1 MFVVFE
7 REREREREKEKKSEK
22 KSKKEISNSNRAC
35 KYTNS
40 WLLSSQS
47 IRDGSIYIRRSLR
60 VQYGKQSNI
69 LSPPCSTLSMEQSPW
84 TEGNLGKKIRKY
96 KELK

>member
-7 REREREREKEKKSEK
+7 REKEKKRKEK
-22 KSKKEISNSNRAC
+22 NSKKEISNSNRAC

-47 IRDGSIYIRRSLR
+47 IRDGSIYITRSLR
-60 VQYGKQSNI
+60 VQYGKHALIS
-69 LSPPCSTLSMEQSPW
+69 
-84 TEGNLGKKIRKY
+84 GKFRK
-96 KELK
+96 K